1 MRTDATFTENLM
13 NYGEYPQQKTSSN
26 RVQTSK
32 RDNGICML
40 IEDISWCIQQSMHLD
55 SDDDDDDLYL
65 KWREYVFTH
74 LYLHT
79 QK

>member
-1 MRTDATFTENLM
+1 MSA
-13 NYGEYPQQKTSSN
+13 G
-26 RVQTSK
+26 
-32 RDNGICML
+32 G
-40 IEDISWCIQQSMHLD
+40 ISWCIQQSLHLD
-55 SDDDDDDLYL
+55 SDDDDDGLCL

>member
-1 MRTDATFTENLM
+1 MSA
-13 NYGEYPQQKTSSN
+13 G
-26 RVQTSK
+26 
-32 RDNGICML
+32 G
-40 IEDISWCIQQSMHLD
+40 ISWCIQQSMHVD
-55 SDDDDDDLYL
+55 SDDDDDDDGLCL

>member
-1 MRTDATFTENLM
+1 MSA
-13 NYGEYPQQKTSSN
+13 G
-26 RVQTSK
+26 
-32 RDNGICML
+32 G
-40 IEDISWCIQQSMHLD
+40 ISWCIQQSLHLD
-55 SDDDDDDLYL
+55 SDDDDDDDDDGLCL

>member
-1 MRTDATFTENLM
+1 MSA
-13 NYGEYPQQKTSSN
+13 G
-26 RVQTSK
+26 
-32 RDNGICML
+32 GIS
-40 IEDISWCIQQSMHLD
+40 SWCIQQSLRLD
-55 SDDDDDDLYL
+55 SDDDDDDGLCL